1 MKDRLKPRFQ
11 VRGQGS
17 TWPKTLAVVICLTL
31 LLLAACSAGQGI
43 VITDAM
49 ARPAPLEGGTGGAF
63 MTIRNASGQADR
75 LRSASSPAASSVELH
90 ETVDDNGVMRMVPQ
104 PDGWEV
110 APGGRLELKPGGKHI
125 MLIGLVRPLKA
136 GDTIELTLNFDKAGA
151 IRVQVPVKEMAQ

>member
-1 MKDRLKPRFQ
+1 MKDRLELRTRRDGLRLP
-11 VRGQGS
+11 
-17 TWPKTLAVVICLTL
+17 WPEVLAAVLVGAA
-31 LLLAACSAGQGI
+31 LLLAACSAGEGI

-63 MTIRNASGQADR
+63 LTVRNESGKADR
-75 LRSASSPAASSVELH
+75 LRSAASPASQTVELH
-90 ETVDDNGVMRMVPQ
+90 ETVDDHGVMRMVPQ

-110 APGGRLELKPGGKHI
+110 APGERLELKPGGKHI

-136 GDTIELTLNFDKAGA
+136 GDTIEITLNFEKAGA